1 MLFQTGSR
9 WQLDRPGGE
18 PNPSTI
24 EITESNTTPHGESFK
39 AKYFDPA
46 DDPSEFVGET
56 LTREATL
63 LSIKQED
70 PPPGT
75 PPGHFYVALQIATLV
90 ANSYP
95 PEFVGCWSDVGGNS
109 AEFHITQL

>member
-1 MLFQTGSR
+1 MERASRRSTSILQTTR
-9 WQLDRPGGE
+9 L
-18 PNPSTI
+18 
-24 EITESNTTPHGESFK
+24 K
-39 AKYFDPA
+39 
-46 DDPSEFVGET
+46 FVGET
-56 LTREATL
+56 STREATL

-109 AEFHITQL
+109 AEFHMTRL